1 MFIDVID
8 ILFLG
13 ALALP
18 LLNQL
23 GIRIGV
29 KKLRETIAVLVLI
42 LSMYLVYTLY
52 LSIQI
57 GIQILPLPFTPFGS
71 CFEID
76 MLSVFM
82 AAVFIFIG
90 LMSAIFSVRYM
101 EHDTGLTEYY
111 TALILIVAGMVGLA
125 FAGDFFSFFIF
136 WELMCISSYVLVA
149 FRKERWEPVE
159 AGFKYLIMSSA
170 GSALLLLAM
179 SLLYGMTG
187 TLNFAGL
194 TYAMRSAPQS
204 SNPWL
209 LVTLALIISGFGVKA
224 AIVPY
229 HTWLP
234 DAHPAAPS
242 PVSSILSGVMIKTG
256 VYGLVR
262 ILILVF
268 APVEA
273 IWQLSLT
280 SLAVLTMFVGNL
292 MALVQTDLKRLLAFS
307 SIAQIGYIIFGFSLG
322 TISGLTG
329 SMLHVLNHAVMKGL
343 LFMCSGSFLHASG
356 TRDLLILRGIGRK
369 MPVSGAV
376 FTVACL
382 AITGVPTLNGF
393 VSELYIIMAGI
404 EASMYLPTALMVVN
418 IAISAAYYIRIIQIT
433 MLREPSEKL
442 AGVHEVPIS
451 MMTPMLILVSLCL
464 IIGLFP
470 GPFIE
475 LAQKAAHAALNTAD
489 YVKPFIR
496 G

>member
-1 MFIDVID
+1 MFIDAVD

-13 ALALP
+13 ALVLP
-18 LLNQL
+18 LINQI
-23 GIRIGV
+23 GTRIGL
-29 KKLRETIAVLVLI
+29 KKLREALAVLVLI
-42 LSMYLVYTLY
+42 VSMYLVYPLY
-52 LSIQI
+52 LSVQS
-57 GIQILPLPFTPFGS
+57 GIQILPLPFTPLGS

-111 TALILIVAGMVGLA
+111 TALILMVAGMVGVA
-125 FAGDFFSFFIF
+125 FAGDFFTFFIF

-224 AIVPY
+224 AMVPY

-242 PVSSILSGVMIKTG
+242 PVSSMLSGVMIKTG

-262 ILILVF
+262 VLILVF
-268 APVEA
+268 TPVEA
-273 IWQLSLT
+273 LWQLALLV
-280 SLAVLTMFVGNL
+280 LAVLTMFTGNL

-307 SIAQIGYIIFGFSLG
+307 SIAQIGYILFGFSLG
-322 TISGLTG
+322 TLEGLTG
-329 SMLHVLNHAVMKGL
+329 SLLHVLNHAVMKGL
-343 LFMCSGSFLHASG
+343 LFMCAGAFLHASG
-356 TRDLLILRGIGRK
+356 TRNLVDLKGIGRK

-382 AITGVPTLNGF
+382 AIAGLPALNGF
-393 VSELYIIMAGI
+393 ISELYIILAGVQ
-404 EASMYLPTALMVVN
+404 AVMYLPTALMVVN
-418 IAISAAYYIRIIQIT
+418 IIISVAYYLRIIQVT
-433 MLREPSEKL
+433 MLGQPAEKL
-442 AGVHEVPIS
+442 SGLREASVS
-451 MMTPMLILVSLCL
+451 MLTPMLILLSLCF
-464 IIGLFP
+464 IIGLYP
-470 GPFIE
+470 GPFIA
-475 LAQKAAHAALNTAD
+475 LAKESAQAALDATA
-489 YVKPFIR
+489 YLKPFLR
-496 G
+496 V